1 MGWAF
6 GIGHGA
12 ITAFLRKPAIYV
24 AIEDKISKTILGS
37 KQIL

>member
-12 ITAFLRKPAIYV
+12 ITAFLRKPIYV